1 MFTLLNIAQP
11 ATQQEAYRLLTA
23 KKSNVILGGCAWL
36 RLGSQTI
43 HTGVD
48 LSNLGLDFIKEYDTY
63 FAIGAMTSLRQVET
77 SAALNGWFSG
87 ILAKSVQS
95 IIGVQFRNV
104 ATVGASV
111 FSRYGFSDFLTA
123 LLALDTELELHQG
136 GRLALAEFIDMPRS
150 KDLLVK
156 IIIHKTNRRAA
167 YLALRNSQSDFPVL
181 TVAASRL
188 DSDWKIAVGARPT
201 RAKLA
206 AQAASLLAGA
216 GSDGP
221 PPDCLLQA
229 AGLAAAE
236 LPFGANM
243 RASAEYRRQM
253 CRTLVQRALTEVTA
267 CK

>member
-11 ATQQEAYRLLTA
+11 DTQQEAYRLLTA

-48 LSNLGLDFIKEYDTY
+48 LSKLGLNFIKEYDTY
-63 FAIGAMTSLRQVET
+63 FEIGAMTSLRDIET
-77 SAALNGWFSG
+77 SVALNRWFSG

-111 FSRYGFSDFLTA
+111 FARYGFSDFLTA
-123 LLALDTELELHQG
+123 LLALDTEIELYQG
-136 GRLALAEFIDMPRS
+136 GRLTLAAFVDMPRN

-156 IIIHKTNRRAA
+156 VIIHKTSRTAA

-181 TVAASRL
+181 TVAVSRL
-188 DSDWKIAVGARPT
+188 DGAWKIAVGARPT

-206 AQAASLLAGA
+206 AQAAVLLAGA
-216 GSDGP
+216 GRDV
-221 PPDCLLQA
+221 PPDCLRQA
-229 AGLAAAE
+229 AELAAEE

-243 RASAEYRRQM
+243 RASAAYRRLLCQ
-253 CRTLVQRALTEVTA
+253 TLVQRGLTEVTA
-267 CK
+267 CR